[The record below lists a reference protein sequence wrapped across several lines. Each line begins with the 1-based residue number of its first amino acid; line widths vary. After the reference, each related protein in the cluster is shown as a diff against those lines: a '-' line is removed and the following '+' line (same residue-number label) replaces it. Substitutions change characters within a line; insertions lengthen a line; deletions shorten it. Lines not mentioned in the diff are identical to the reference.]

1 MINYKI
7 FQKPKIWFVCH
18 MQLLQAFSNLLKGFF
33 EKFVHQGSV
42 KTNVGL
48 VILFSILKIK
58 ITHSHS

>member
-1 MINYKI
+1 MVCLSHAITSSIN
-7 FQKPKIWFVCH
+7 
-18 MQLLQAFSNLLKGFF
+18 FSNPLKGFF
-33 EKFVHQGSV
+33 EQFVHQGGV